1 LVLIVGSSYVA
12 ARYLPARMSA
22 IFMGLTQCLGML
34 GAAFGAKPVQMAI
47 DPAGLFEVSW
57 QEVWLTFAVIGFGL
71 AAVTLI
77 VMPREQGD
85 SPSHRNELSFS
96 SLLRPFAVVFG
107 NLQSWLAG
115 IIGGLLFVPT
125 TIGAMVWATSF
136 LHDGQHISMA
146 DAASDASM
154 VPIGWVIGCPLLGY
168 LSDRIGRRRPVLI
181 GGALVMLA
189 AAIAAVFL
197 PEGAFPRYL
206 VPLFLGIGS
215 GAAMIP
221 FTMIKEANPPEV
233 KGTGA
238 GVMNFLVFLT
248 TGVMSLFVS
257 RLMTPASDAPLSLH
271 EFQQGFLPLIV
282 GIVLAIL
289 LSFTIR
295 ETRVGHPGT
304 KRQPPTTTA
313 SRVPA

>member
-1 LVLIVGSSYVA
+1 
-12 ARYLPARMSA
+12 
-22 IFMGLTQCLGML
+22 
-34 GAAFGAKPVQMAI
+34 
-47 DPAGLFEVSW
+47 
-57 QEVWLTFAVIGFGL
+57 
-71 AAVTLI
+71 
-77 VMPREQGD
+77 
-85 SPSHRNELSFS
+85 
-96 SLLRPFAVVFG
+96 
-107 NLQSWLAG
+107 
-115 IIGGLLFVPT
+115 
-125 TIGAMVWATSF
+125 
-136 LHDGQHISMA
+136 
-146 DAASDASM
+146 
-154 VPIGWVIGCPLLGY
+154 
-168 LSDRIGRRRPVLI
+168 
-181 GGALVMLA
+181 
-189 AAIAAVFL
+189 
-197 PEGAFPRYL
+197 
-206 VPLFLGIGS
+206 
-215 GAAMIP
+215 
-221 FTMIKEANPPEV
+221 MIKEANPPEV